1 MIFHKEDFMMAEYNN
16 FRKRLWRVI
25 GPIILL
31 VVVWGVAAEGAVE
44 QTAEVRA
51 LRGEV
56 LGTTSARGTFPAE
69 IGLSLSG
76 GDAIETLLG
85 ANATLALSA
94 GSEITLNE
102 QTKLSIQEL
111 IQDEVTSARK
121 SRVKLLAG
129 KMRAELSAGAQG
141 DGSAFT
147 VETPNT
153 LVAVKFSRPIVVI
166 SYDPTTQTTIIDAH
180 TVDIIVTNLNTMAT
194 QQFSRGQQVVVQ
206 QDIMTSTAIPDS
218 AQGDSQD
225 SESEDTPTTE
235 TDDGTDTETSESNST
250 TSGIPTQVNTVVF
263 VQIGGSIRGATS
275 STVPTSVGA
284 VGPVK
289 ETETP
294 EGGTTE
300 SGGGAETSS
309 NPSPGTRPERPERE
323 RRVFTIYINRE

>member
-1 MIFHKEDFMMAEYNN
+1 MKAMWNDFQ
-16 FRKRLWRVI
+16 RSLWKVAVYVV
-25 GPIILL
+25 LL
-31 VVVWGVAAEGAVE
+31 IVVWGLAADGAVE
-44 QTAEVRA
+44 QTAKVRA

-111 IQDEVTSARK
+111 IQDEVTSARR

-180 TVDIIVTNLNTMAT
+180 TVDIIVTNMNTMAT

-206 QDIMTSTAIPDS
+206 QDIMTSTAIQDS
-218 AQGDSQD
+218 SQGDPQD

-235 TDDGTDTETSESNST
+235 TDDGTGTETPESDPT
-250 TSGIPTQVNTVVF
+250 TSDIPTQVNTVVF

-284 VGPVK
+284 VGPTK
-289 ETETP
+289 ETETT
-294 EGGTTE
+294 ETGGTSE

-323 RRVFTIYINRE
+323 RRVFTIFINRE